1 MAERSNALS
10 EITRFWLH
18 ARHGCLVDE
27 AIPVS
32 VPYGT
37 SDIDLAAMRP
47 DLTDWLLPDGTR
59 VRRVIVET
67 KDEHD
72 WDATGREF
80 GKSLRSDVALIGTDL
95 TVPAR
100 VKGVKFTMLRKE
112 HYDTAARYFGTDDFD
127 RVFVVHALD
136 LQSRQELCPALAQKR
151 IHWLTVKEVVQDLYV
166 WYTQHGRPATL
177 RHSLMGDMWHLLVGY
192 CGLRIP

>member
-18 ARHGCLVDE
+18 ARLGCLVDE

-47 DLTDWLLPDGTR
+47 DLTNWTLPDGASVKR
-59 VRRVIVET
+59 AIVET

-80 GKSLRSDVALIGTDL
+80 GRALRSDVALMGAEL

-100 VKGVKFTMLRKE
+100 LKGVKFTMLRQE
-112 HYDTAARYFGTDDFD
+112 HFDTAARYFGTDDFD

-136 LQSRQELCPALAQKR
+136 LQSRQELCPALAQER
-151 IHWLTVKEVVQDLYV
+151 NHWLTVKEVVQDLLV
-166 WYTQHGRPATL
+166 WYTGHSRPATL
-177 RHSLMGDMWHLLVGY
+177 RHTLVGDLWHLLVGY
-192 CGLRIP
+192 RGLRIS